1 MQEQIPATVRDEG
14 TPRRRTCR
22 DAGVLGTHT
31 HEPRNA
37 EQRKA
42 SNLPRGLAALCLS
55 VYDCVPGCVPLRVF
69 AGSRVSAA
77 PAQTRRGSEH
87 LLPSVGACRLLSW
100 SGLRAL
106 QWLLSAGS
114 AAAGR
119 EPEHVPP
126 AGPGL

>member
-1 MQEQIPATVRDEG
+1 MQEQIPATVRDKG

-69 AGSRVSAA
+69 AACCRRVPPTELVG
-77 PAQTRRGSEH
+77 PARVAIE
-87 LLPSVGACRLLSW
+87 VGAK
-100 SGLRAL
+100 G
-106 QWLLSAGS
+106 AGS
-114 AAAGR
+114 YPQVRRLRVENQNMYHLQVRDSKLMALFVMVEG
-119 EPEHVPP
+119 
-126 AGPGL
+126 